1 MGCFGYDTF
10 TNGVNSDE
18 TIGWQHTQF
27 IKRFYRFLIV
37 KNFFFIEKNLTSESS
52 SRLLKDW
59 RRRRRRRRRT
69 DRIHSSL
76 FMAITDAQLLS
87 KAPNIALLQ
96 WILSAEC
103 IRSDIIKQKK
113 NCCWWYR
120 LTLYDYA
127 IHTIILHQFSS
138 PISDDD
144 SWNTREK
151 RFFGHLRRI
160 CCYNC
165 GLIIY
170 SEIFSCH
177 KIPFNLLIKKNSLIY
192 CRLPYWYSHISIRKY
207 HLFSM
212 ASSLDSMCFQ

>member
-59 RRRRRRRRRT
+59 RRRRRRRRT

-96 WILSAEC
+96 WMLSAEC

-113 NCCWWYR
+113 IVAGGIDW
-120 LTLYDYA
+120 LLSDYA

-177 KIPFNLLIKKNSLIY
+177 KIPFNLLIKILSYIAD
-192 CRLPYWYSHISIRKY
+192 Y
-207 HLFSM
+207 HTDTLT
-212 ASSLDSMCFQ
+212 

>member
-59 RRRRRRRRRT
+59 RRRRRRRRT

-96 WILSAEC
+96 WMLSAEC

-113 NCCWWYR
+113 IVAGGIDWLCTIM
-120 LTLYDYA
+120 LFTPLYC
-127 IHTIILHQFSS
+127 ISSLRPLVTMILG
-138 PISDDD
+138 
-144 SWNTREK
+144 TREK
-151 RFFGHLRRI
+151 KG
-160 CCYNC
+160 
-165 GLIIY
+165 
-170 SEIFSCH
+170 
-177 KIPFNLLIKKNSLIY
+177 
-192 CRLPYWYSHISIRKY
+192 
-207 HLFSM
+207 
-212 ASSLDSMCFQ
+212 SLDI